1 MLRLQGGDEAL
12 ALFLDRS
19 LFLFLFFFCIRVYAG
34 CILLHASFA
43 ADLRYFLLFSNML
56 IRLIVL

>member
-12 ALFLDRS
+12 ALFLDGS
-19 LFLFLFFFCIRVYAG
+19 LFLFLFFCIRVYAG